1 MSKITEVAELVEKGK
16 ANSHKGLGWETFTL
30 NVVHYLNEREKNFD
44 IPPKEMKLL
53 SDYLKELK
61 DPNRSIRIALQ
72 EEREQSVKKAI
83 EREEK

>member
-1 MSKITEVAELVEKGK
+1 MSEEVKESTNGGSEYD
-16 ANSHKGLGWETFTL
+16 LGCGTL
-30 NVVHYLNEREKNFD
+30 YLNEREKNFD

-53 SDYLKELK
+53 SDYLKE
-61 DPNRSIRIALQ
+61 PNRSIRIALQ

>member
-1 MSKITEVAELVEKGK
+1 MSEEVKESTNGGSEYD
-16 ANSHKGLGWETFTL
+16 LGCGTL
-30 NVVHYLNEREKNFD
+30 YLNEREKNFD

-72 EEREQSVKKAI
+72 EEREQSVKKTI

>member
-1 MSKITEVAELVEKGK
+1 MSEEVKESTNGGSEYD
-16 ANSHKGLGWETFTL
+16 LGCGTL
-30 NVVHYLNEREKNFD
+30 YLND